1 MRAQPPRSGGAASRA
16 AGQRSELGWTRDAVP
31 CLRMAEFVHL
41 HVHSHYTLLESPIRP
56 AELLAAARAKGMGA
70 VALTDRANLFGAF
83 EFAAAAKDLN
93 EKADQA
99 AAGAAKPAHLK
110 AIVGCQLNL
119 APMGMRERGPE
130 MQKTQQL
137 VLLAQDEAGYRNLSK
152 LVSLGWLE
160 GFYYEARVDLE
171 ALAPLSQGLICLT
184 GAGRD
189 GYLNAHLQVGAHDE
203 AARRLGLLKDL
214 FADRLYVELTEHGV
228 GAPID
233 LRASALAVARQV
245 DVPVVATNWVH
256 YLAPEDHRTQDVQ
269 LAIQKATTLA
279 DTRRKRMPSDQ
290 YWLKTP
296 QEMAEAFAGLPEALA
311 NSLAIAERCAEKVI
325 PMGHYYLPRFQ
336 CPAGED
342 ERSLLGRWCTD
353 GLAKRYGAA
362 VGEEHLSRM
371 AFELET
377 ISTMGFEAYFLI
389 VADFIAWAKRNGIP
403 VGPGRG
409 SAAGSLVSYCLGIT
423 DICPLRYGL
432 LFERFLNPGRKSM
445 PDIDIDFCK
454 DRRAEVIEYVAAKY
468 GRDAVTQIMTL
479 GTMKARMAIKDVARA
494 FEWTP
499 EEAQELAN
507 LIPEDPSGKTDLKVC
522 LGRKPLE
529 KDQYAAVEPLVRRY
543 EGEERTRDVID
554 AALSLE
560 KLGRSLGV
568 HACGIIIAPGAVSAY
583 VPVCRVKDKPA
594 TQYNM
599 NQVEKCGLLKMDFLG
614 LKTMSILKKAA
625 DIVRADEGRSID
637 YPTLPLDDRATY
649 AMLSAG
655 DTLGV
660 FQCESEGFQRL
671 IRQLKPD
678 RFEDMI
684 ALVALY
690 RPGPLQAG
698 MDSQYCDRKHGRER
712 VDYPHPVLE
721 RSLKETFGLYIYQEQ
736 VMSISRE
743 LCGFTPAEADDLR
756 KAMGKKDVAI
766 LKKLEQKFVEGAW
779 TSHQFPRERCTE
791 MWHKIL
797 GFASYCFNKSHSA
810 CYGLIAYWTAYM
822 KANHYAA
829 FMTANL
835 IYEMDNKDK
844 MTLFVEELRTKGIPV
859 LPPDIN
865 ESGWEFTLVRAAE
878 AAAGAGAGA
887 RTVRFGLG
895 GIKAVGES
903 AAEQIIARR
912 TQGAFASLYDL
923 CERVDTRVINKRVT
937 ESLIKVGAFDSL
949 HPNRRAMLEAQ
960 ERAFE
965 RGARLAKGRTQA
977 QESLFA
983 AFEDDDAFRS
993 QSQGYPEVPDWPV
1006 PERLAF
1012 EKALTGYWISSHP
1025 LGAHAALIARLGLA
1039 TSRGLAALD
1048 DGWKVTLIAVV
1059 LAKRVIRTKAGKTMA
1074 ILSLEDQ
1081 HGRFEAVLFA
1091 SRPDRRGQLQPGY
1104 EQFAGDC
1111 EPDVVALF
1119 SGTVSRPTP
1128 RGRAAPAAAHGEDG
1142 EEEAGAEEHA
1152 AGGDGESREAEVA
1165 PGLRVSDVVPMRLLG
1180 ERLGREVVILCD
1192 ASRHGEREL
1201 SATELIL
1208 KEHPGTTAVAAQVWT
1223 PDGVAV
1229 SLRLGETWRL
1239 HPSAEAI
1246 EALKAVWGPAHV
1258 ALKFDEAKL
1267 HRPPLRDAH
1276 ATARAAGLAAGL
1288 LMGGG

>member
-1 MRAQPPRSGGAASRA
+1 
-16 AGQRSELGWTRDAVP
+16 
-31 CLRMAEFVHL
+31 MAEFVHL

-56 AELLAAARAKGMGA
+56 ADLLAAAKAKGMGA

-93 EKADQA
+93 EKADAGDA
-99 AAGAAKPAHLK
+99 AAGAGASPHLK
-110 AIVGCQLNL
+110 AIVGCQINL
-119 APMGMRERGPE
+119 APLGMRERGPE

-137 VLLAQDEAGYRNLSK
+137 VLLAQDETGYRNLSK
-152 LVSLGWLE
+152 LVSMGWLE

-171 ALAPLSQGLICLT
+171 ALAPLAQGLLCLT

-189 GYLNAHLQVGAHDE
+189 GYLNSHLLVGAHDE
-203 AARRLGLLKDL
+203 AARRHGLLKDI
-214 FADRLYVELTEHGV
+214 FADRLWVELTEHGV
-228 GAPID
+228 DAPID

-245 DVPVVATNWVH
+245 GVPPVATNWVH
-256 YLAPEDHRTQDVQ
+256 YIAPQDHRTQDVQ

-296 QEMAEAFAGLPEALA
+296 EEMAVAFAQLPEALA
-311 NSLAIAERCAEKVI
+311 NTLAIAERCAEKVI
-325 PMGHYYLPRFQ
+325 PTGHYYLPRFQ

-389 VADFIAWAKRNGIP
+389 VADFINWAKVQGIP

-454 DRRAEVIEYVAAKY
+454 DRRGEVIDYVSAKY
-468 GRDAVTQIMTL
+468 GHDAVTQIMTL

-529 KDQYAAVEPLVRRY
+529 KDQYAAVEPLVKRY

-568 HACGIIIAPGAVSAY
+568 HACGIIIAPEAVSSY

-625 DIVRADEGRSID
+625 DIVRADEGRTID
-637 YPTLPLDDRATY
+637 YPTLALDDRATY
-649 AMLSAG
+649 AMLSSG

-698 MDSQYCDRKHGRER
+698 MDTQYCDRKHGRER
-712 VDYPHPVLE
+712 IDYPHPVLE

-766 LKKLEQKFVEGAW
+766 LSKLEQKFVEGAW
-779 TSHQFPRERCTE
+779 TAHQFPRERCTD
-791 MWHKIL
+791 MWNKIL

-844 MTLFVEELRTKGIPV
+844 MTLFVEELRAKGIPV
-859 LPPDIN
+859 LPPDVN
-865 ESGWEFTLVRAAE
+865 ESGWEFTLVRE
-878 AAAGAGAGA
+878 KAGDGEPATRAPG

-912 TQGAFASLYDL
+912 AQGAFASLYDL

-937 ESLIKVGAFDSL
+937 ESLIKVGAMDSL
-949 HPNRRAMLEAQ
+949 HGNRRALLEAQ

-965 RGARLAKGRTQA
+965 RGARLTRTRTTA

-983 AFEDDDAFRS
+983 AFEDDDDFRA

-1048 DGWKVTLIAVV
+1048 DGWKVTLAAVV

-1074 ILSLEDQ
+1074 ILQLEDQ
-1081 HGRFEAVLFA
+1081 GGRFEAVLFP
-1091 SRPDRRGQLQPGY
+1091 SRPDRRGQQQPGY
-1104 EQFAGDC
+1104 EQLGGEC

-1119 SGTVSRPTP
+1119 TGTVNRPTP
-1128 RGRAAPAAAHGEDG
+1128 RGRAAPLPMRAEDG
-1142 EEEAGAEEHA
+1142 EEEAGGEEHHD
-1152 AGGDGESREAEVA
+1152 AGEAESREAEVA
-1165 PGLRVSDVVPMRLLG
+1165 PGIRVSDVVPMRLLG
-1180 ERLGREVVILCD
+1180 ERLGREVVISCD
-1192 ASRHGEREL
+1192 AARHGEREL
-1201 SATELIL
+1201 AATELVI
-1208 KEHPGTTAVAAQVWT
+1208 KEHPGTTPVAAQVWT
-1223 PDGVAV
+1223 PEGVAV
-1229 SLRLGETWRL
+1229 SLRLGQAWGL
-1239 HPSAEAI
+1239 HASFEAM
-1246 EALKAVWGPAHV
+1246 EALKAVWGAAHV
-1258 ALKFDEAKL
+1258 TIKLDESKL
-1267 HRPPLRDAH
+1267 HRPPLKD
-1276 ATARAAGLAAGL
+1276 ARAGALAPGS
-1288 LMGGG
+1288 G